1 MSASNIHSKYIN
13 SVNNLSLRNLGLT
26 GKNPS
31 VACLIV
37 DYSESVSGEVLSY
50 GLTSINGSPHAE
62 INALKKVNK
71 KQITNQTFMY
81 VSLEPCF
88 KLEKCCAK
96 KIANSGIKKVV
107 ISSRDPNPLIYNKG
121 IDFLKK
127 NRIKVSIAKYGLNQ
141 FSNINKYFFN
151 FHKRK
156 QPFVTLKLALSKN
169 NFSKDLKNKNITSLD
184 TQYFMHKYRLYHDA
198 IAIGY
203 NTYKDDSP
211 QLTCRLN
218 GVNKKLTKFIFF
230 SKSKKTFKGKFQ
242 DFYFLENINRY
253 FDELVKDNV
262 KSVLIEGG
270 IKTFS
275 FFLKSNC
282 FDQILLCK
290 SNKIVR
296 GSKKR
301 YQINKNLI
309 KRRCNLMSSMTYGDD
324 VIEIYNNKRYV

>member
-1 MSASNIHSKYIN
+1 M
-13 SVNNLSLRNLGLT
+13 
-26 GKNPS
+26 
-31 VACLIV
+31 
-37 DYSESVSGEVLSY
+37 
-50 GLTSINGSPHAE
+50 
-62 INALKKVNK
+62 
-71 KQITNQTFMY
+71 
-81 VSLEPCF
+81 
-88 KLEKCCAK
+88 
-96 KIANSGIKKVV
+96 
-107 ISSRDPNPLIYNKG
+107 
-121 IDFLKK
+121 
-127 NRIKVSIAKYGLNQ
+127 NQ

-151 FHKRK
+151 FYKRK

-169 NFSKDLKNKNITSLD
+169 NFSKDLKKKNITSLD

-230 SKSKKTFKGKFQ
+230 SKSKKTLKGKFQ
-242 DFYFLENINRY
+242 DFYSLENINRY